1 MIRLFA
7 ALEIPP
13 EIGADLSRRQRG
25 IEGARWRPADLL
37 HLTLRFFGSIPEDV
51 AADLDAELA
60 TVASSP
66 FELALEGAGAFGDGA
81 HGRAVWAGVAEN
93 ERLRAL
99 AARCETA
106 ARRAGLKPEG
116 RSYHRQVSRASLR
129 GADPAEVQR
138 WIADHN
144 LLRSPPFRVTWFG
157 LWESI
162 THPQGSR
169 YELQREYPLG

>member
-116 RSYHRQVSRASLR
+116 RRYQPHVTLAYLR
-129 GADPAEVQR
+129 GADPAEVHR